1 MGPVGLE
8 MGLEGPVCQKVGVGG
23 KNWNKNIGVGCHFLL
38 QGMDLPD
45 PGIEPG
51 SPTLQA
57 DSLLSETPGK
67 PLTKGTYTINQF
79 SSVQSLSRVRLFAT
93 PWTTACQAP
102 LSMGIL
108 LTRILEWV
116 AVPSSRGSS

>member
-1 MGPVGLE
+1 MLVL
-8 MGLEGPVCQKVGVGG
+8 V
-23 KNWNKNIGVGCHFLL
+23 
-38 QGMDLPD
+38 
-45 PGIEPG
+45 
-51 SPTLQA
+51 
-57 DSLLSETPGK
+57 LSC
-67 PLTKGTYTINQF
+67 F
-79 SSVQSLSRVRLFAT
+79 SRVRLFAT